1 MSEIR
6 SRRPRLSRDG
16 WLGLILAFP
25 VILIMGGLVILPLI
39 STFLDSFY
47 RIDPMKQGT
56 PFVGLTNYTNLFSNR
71 TVLTAWGTT
80 SAYVVLAV
88 LIETIGGLM
97 AALLLNRITR
107 GRRWLLAAVVLPW
120 CLPPVVNAVI
130 WMWIYNPSYGL
141 LNGALKSVGLIHEN
155 QVWFNNRATALFLIS
170 LVHAW
175 RMMPLTAIILLAALQ
190 SSPAEL
196 YEASKLD
203 GATAWQRLRSITL
216 PLIAPGLAIAL
227 SQSTVFAINLFD
239 EAWILNGTS
248 TDTRSIMIQTYIT
261 AFQNL
266 KLSAG
271 MALSILAMVATLAV
285 PAYTVMIPL
294 YRMMISA
301 GLIDTYTCVTLIYVS
316 AFLPLA
322 LWLMRSVY
330 QAMPLSLEE
339 AAWLDGASKLY
350 TLIRIVLPL
359 AGPGIVACAILTFL
373 SAWGQFMVPLV
384 FSPTLATK
392 PLTVLIPE
400 FVTRN
405 FVDYGLMNAAG
416 MVAIVPP
423 AILVLFLNRFLVQGL
438 MAGASK

>member
-190 SSPAEL
+190 SIPAEL

-271 MALSILAMVATLAV
+271 MALSILAMVASLAV
-285 PAYTVMIPL
+285 
-294 YRMMISA
+294 SA
-301 GLIDTYTCVTLIYVS
+301 IYV
-316 AFLPLA
+316 L
-322 LWLMRSVY
+322 RVY
-330 QAMPLSLEE
+330 RE
-339 AAWLDGASKLY
+339 
-350 TLIRIVLPL
+350 
-359 AGPGIVACAILTFL
+359 
-373 SAWGQFMVPLV
+373 
-384 FSPTLATK
+384 
-392 PLTVLIPE
+392 
-400 FVTRN
+400 TR
-405 FVDYGLMNAAG
+405 FE
-416 MVAIVPP
+416 
-423 AILVLFLNRFLVQGL
+423 
-438 MAGASK
+438 